1 MLNDNDIY
9 KEYEKNHAY
18 LQLCITFGIITIFL
32 ILYRSLFHQNI
43 NPIFCIGIIKIDM
56 AEIILVAGLLL
67 LIIIYELKELI
78 YKKTGKFPYLL
89 SNKKFEENGLL
100 VFLLLCILPMMIT
113 CFVTA
118 FEKWFI

>member
-1 MLNDNDIY
+1 
-9 KEYEKNHAY
+9 
-18 LQLCITFGIITIFL
+18 
-32 ILYRSLFHQNI
+32 
-43 NPIFCIGIIKIDM
+43 M

-78 YKKTGKFPYLL
+78 YKKTGKIPYLL

-113 CFVTA
+113 CLVTA